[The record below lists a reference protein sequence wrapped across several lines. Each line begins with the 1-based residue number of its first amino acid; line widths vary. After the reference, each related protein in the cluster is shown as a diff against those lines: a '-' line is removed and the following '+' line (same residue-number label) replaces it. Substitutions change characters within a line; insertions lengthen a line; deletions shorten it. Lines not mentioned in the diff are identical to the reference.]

1 MDSLQEVVRVVRAV
15 RSSLGIGPEKKL
27 KVVVRPDKSNKY
39 VDFYNSEV
47 KILTSFMG
55 ASTVTIDTDGSED
68 TTKAFPCHGSGF
80 EAFVFVR
87 DAIDVEGEIKRLE
100 GEIKKAEANLAQSIK
115 KLENENF
122 ISHAKPEA
130 IEKEKSKKAE
140 FEEKIAKSTEHISLL
155 KTL

>member
-1 MDSLQEVVRVVRAV
+1 
-15 RSSLGIGPEKKL
+15 
-27 KVVVRPDKSNKY
+27 
-39 VDFYNSEV
+39 
-47 KILTSFMG
+47 MG

-68 TTKAFPCHGSGF
+68 TSKAFPCHGSGF

-100 GEIKKAEANLAQSIK
+100 GEIKKAEANLAQSMK

-122 ISHAKPEA
+122 ITHAKPEA

-140 FEEKIAKSTEHISLL
+140 FEEKIAKSTEHIALL